1 MWDNGFM
8 YIKKAGTIILV
19 GVVVIWALASFPW
32 GVQYGSED
40 SYVGSLGHA
49 VEPILKP
56 LGFDWK
62 ISVAL
67 IFGLVAKEI
76 VVASMGVLYGS
87 GDNSDMLSDRLLADS
102 GLNALNSLSLMAF
115 SLLYMPCVATVGVI
129 RKETGSWKW
138 TIFAI
143 FYGIIVAW
151 ITAFVIY
158 QGGVLLGY

>member
-1 MWDNGFM
+1 
-8 YIKKAGTIILV
+8 
-19 GVVVIWALASFPW
+19 
-32 GVQYGSED
+32 
-40 SYVGSLGHA
+40 
-49 VEPILKP
+49 
-56 LGFDWK
+56 
-62 ISVAL
+62 
-67 IFGLVAKEI
+67 
-76 VVASMGVLYGS
+76 MGVLYGA
-87 GDNSDMLSDRLLADS
+87 GDNSDVLSDRLLADS
-102 GLNALNSLSLMAF
+102 GLTALNSLSLMAF